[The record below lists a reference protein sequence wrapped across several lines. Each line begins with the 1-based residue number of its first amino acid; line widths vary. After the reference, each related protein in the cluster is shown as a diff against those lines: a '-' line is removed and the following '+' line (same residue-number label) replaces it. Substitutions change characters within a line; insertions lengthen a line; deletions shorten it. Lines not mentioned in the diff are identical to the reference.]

1 MCVVFMQFTIE
12 CIIVYDY
19 FLFFSTQSEESIEL
33 RTRCELLRKE
43 IDKQKLR
50 YMNGQLMFSSIYR
63 NLGNFNSQNIHKTFF
78 LSILYL
84 FNCTVTAHFV
94 NLISVNV

>member
-50 YMNGQLMFSSIYR
+50 YMNGQLMFQVYTVIWEISIR
-63 NLGNFNSQNIHKTFF
+63 RISIKPFF
-78 LSILYL
+78 CPFYIYSI
-84 FNCTVTAHFV
+84 VQ
-94 NLISVNV
+94 